1 MKTIGFKFF
10 FTIMVFAFSWC
21 LWAQT
26 ENGPKNEETKLIFK
40 NQKNS
45 HIKWG
50 SLKENDFLSLSKWIE
65 IQDLKDQSPQWENAL
80 RARSNQELVGRILH
94 CVNICKIDKG
104 NSFTRPQY
112 RSSLYEGEEIFT
124 EEKSYLWLFLLDGT
138 LVRLSPESSITIVE
152 FNVTEKE
159 FFVFARVN
167 YGNVLYLSRQNA
179 KVLENNEK
187 ETDVS
192 FFPLPIYEAMP
203 ESQKI
208 SYDEDD
214 LTSFLVE
221 EEKLTKHRKELN
233 QLIEAN
239 NQWLKNKTTFTFLV
253 LPTGT
258 IHGRG
263 VQAEVISHFGEDS
276 FIKARE
282 KGDMDIESEEWTP
295 LKLTLRGVESA
306 ESLDLPRGSWYR
318 INARGRDFAP
328 LEDDFWPRSGE
339 FITRRIATIMWAR
352 ELMLKEYSTEF
363 FQEGLSKEHMAQNL
377 GYRLWDPLLETSEST
392 NESDRR
398 LRFLHEY
405 TRRLETSNI
414 LVGEK
419 FKEKLESRG
428 EKIDLR
434 KYGDRYFSEALRKYL
449 IYTPTVLSDED
460 RFDKNS
466 TEQILWKKKYGIK

>member
-1 MKTIGFKFF
+1 MKISTLKIIFCLVSFLFF
-10 FTIMVFAFSWC
+10 GHSW
-21 LWAQT
+21 A
-26 ENGPKNEETKLIFK
+26 EEVALSPIVVFK

-50 SLKENDFLSLSKWIE
+50 TLKEKEFLSLSKWIE
-65 IQDLKDQSPQWENAL
+65 TQDLKDQSPLWENAL
-80 RARSNQELVGRILH
+80 RERSNQELVGRILH
-94 CVNICKIDKG
+94 CVNVCKIDKG
-104 NSFTRPQY
+104 NSFTRPQF
-112 RSSLYEGEEIFT
+112 RSSLYEGEEIYT

-152 FNVTEKE
+152 FNVSEKE
-159 FFVFARVN
+159 FFIFARVN
-167 YGNVLYLSRQNA
+167 YGNVLYLSRQSA
-179 KVLENNEK
+179 KVYENNEK
-187 ETDVS
+187 ETDVT

-208 SYDEDD
+208 TYDEDD
-214 LTSFLVE
+214 LSSFLNE
-221 EEKLTKHRKELN
+221 EEKLLKHRRGLN
-233 QLIEAN
+233 ELIEAN
-239 NQWLKNKTTFTFLV
+239 NQWIKNKSTYTFLV

-263 VQAEVISHFGEDS
+263 MQAEVISHFGEDS
-276 FIKARE
+276 FVKA
-282 KGDMDIESEEWTP
+282 KDLGDMEIESEEWSA
-295 LKLTLRGVESA
+295 LKVTLRGVDSA
-306 ESLDLPRGSWYR
+306 ETLDLPRGSWYR
-318 INARGRDFAP
+318 INARGRELSL

-339 FITRRIATIMWAR
+339 FITRRIATIMWSR
-352 ELMLKEYSTEF
+352 ELMLKEYSPAF
-363 FQEGLSKEHMAQNL
+363 FADGLTKDEVAQNL
-377 GYRLWDPLLETSEST
+377 GYRLWDPLLETAESS

-449 IYTPTVLSDED
+449 IYTPALLSDED